1 MSPTSL
7 TVPTVPAW
15 PSAEEALADR
25 DALLA
30 LLFAWAERDWIR
42 DLDAAL
48 AHRLAQ
54 LAPEGNASCLL
65 AAMLVSHQ
73 AGQGH
78 LLLDLT
84 QAHERPTTLIAV
96 EPEEDSP
103 PTPESLLAL
112 LPTPLWLEA
121 LHHWSAVD
129 SDPRSPSAQN
139 SPLVLEGQR
148 LYLRRYWRHEQQV
161 ADAIARRLAPTTV
174 VDATQLRPVLD
185 SLFPAPDSQHD
196 PEIGRAHV

>member
-1 MSPTSL
+1 MSTTSS
-7 TVPTVPAW
+7 TVPAVAAW

-54 LAPEGNASCLL
+54 LAPEGNSSCLL

-78 LLLDLT
+78 
-84 QAHERPTTLIAV
+84 Q
-96 EPEEDSP
+96 
-103 PTPESLLAL
+103 
-112 LPTPLWLEA
+112 
-121 LHHWSAVD
+121 
-129 SDPRSPSAQN
+129 
-139 SPLVLEGQR
+139 
-148 LYLRRYWRHEQQV
+148 
-161 ADAIARRLAPTTV
+161 
-174 VDATQLRPVLD
+174 
-185 SLFPAPDSQHD
+185 
-196 PEIGRAHV
+196 IGRASCRERV

>member
-1 MSPTSL
+1 MNTSSV
-7 TVPTVPAW
+7 TVPAAW
-15 PSAEEALADR
+15 PSAAEALANR
-25 DALLA
+25 DALLT

-65 AAMLVSHQ
+65 AAMLVSHH

-103 PTPESLLAL
+103 PTPETLLAL

-129 SDPRSPSAQN
+129 SDSGSHSAQN
-139 SPLVLEGQR
+139 SPLVLNDKR
-148 LYLRRYWRHEQQV
+148 LYLRRYW
-161 ADAIARRLAPTTV
+161 
-174 VDATQLRPVLD
+174 
-185 SLFPAPDSQHD
+185 
-196 PEIGRAHV
+196 

>member
-7 TVPTVPAW
+7 TVSAAPAW

-30 LLFAWAERDWIR
+30 LLFAWAERAWVR

-54 LAPEGNASCLL
+54 LAPESNPSCLL

-96 EPEEDSP
+96 EPEEDAP
-103 PTPESLLAL
+103 PTPETLLAL
-112 LPTPLWLEA
+112 LPTPFWLEA
-121 LHHWSAVD
+121 LHNWSAVD
-129 SDPRSPSAQN
+129 SEPGSHSAHN
-139 SPLVLEGQR
+139 SPLVLEGPR

-161 ADAIARRLAPTTV
+161 ASAI
-174 VDATQLRPVLD
+174 D
-185 SLFPAPDSQHD
+185 
-196 PEIGRAHV
+196 